1 MATGGATRDEWRE
14 AFRTEARRR
23 GLPGRE
29 IREALAEVE
38 AYCAG
43 STADP
48 ADAFGEPATYAAELA
63 AGWRAAGAAG
73 RRHGRRRRRLVP
85 LVVAG
90 SLAGVTSLLAGVDA
104 LTTGQGRGVV
114 TLGQLVSTTAGIAG
128 ITLVAAAL
136 YRAGRRVRPDWR
148 FGLAGAVGVG
158 VTALPQLFWTRPV
171 LRASGWLLVGIGLL
185 LVTLAWWPLVSGWLF
200 ADRATGPAAAG
211 ESSQARRRLLRVVRW
226 SLPVALLC
234 AVLLAL
240 LIGDTGLVVG

>member
-1 MATGGATRDEWRE
+1 MERRLTG
-14 AFRTEARRR
+14 EARNPTMTETQDLGSIPPIARKTLHDEVVDLGPAGPPWHPTSSVR
-23 GLPGRE
+23 TLYQP
-29 IREALAEVE
+29 EADVFVKTSLSVRITN
-38 AYCAG
+38 CMRH
-43 STADP
+43 ST
-48 ADAFGEPATYAAELA
+48 AAELEKA
-63 AGWRAAGAAG
+63 V
-73 RRHGRRRRRLVP
+73 RLTRLLTP
-85 LVVAG
+85 
-90 SLAGVTSLLAGVDA
+90 LLAGVDA